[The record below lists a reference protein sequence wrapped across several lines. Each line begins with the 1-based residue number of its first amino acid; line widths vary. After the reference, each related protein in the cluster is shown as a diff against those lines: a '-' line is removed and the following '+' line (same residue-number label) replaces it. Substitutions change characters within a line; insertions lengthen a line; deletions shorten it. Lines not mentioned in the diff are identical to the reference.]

1 MTSRVV
7 FALCSL
13 PLALACRPAP
23 QSPAA
28 APAPAAI
35 AAKPVALKAPAPQDC
50 GGEAPA
56 DMAAAD
62 RQVRTVDPVSGA
74 AVTAVGA
81 KLLAVPVVKVV
92 DVLARP
98 EEWAGK
104 TIRLEGNVTAM
115 CTHRRAWFALQS
127 EDKSGAYVRVLTA
140 PSFLVP
146 EGSLGK
152 KARTEGVLEVTEVSA
167 ETAAHYA
174 QEHQLAPPGAAAP
187 EAPQRTIVLK
197 AAGAEFI

>member
-1 MTSRVV
+1 MTTRSLLV
-7 FALCSL
+7 LCSL
-13 PLALACRPAP
+13 PLSLACRPA
-23 QSPAA
+23 QETPAA
-28 APAPAAI
+28 AAPAI
-35 AAKPVALKAPAPQDC
+35 AAKPLAVKAPAPQDC

-74 AVTAVGA
+74 TVTAVGS
-81 KLLAVPVVKVV
+81 KLAAVPVVKVA

-167 ETAAHYA
+167 ETATHYA
-174 QEHQLAPPGAAAP
+174 QEHQLAQPGAAAAD
-187 EAPQRTIVLK
+187 APQRTIVLK